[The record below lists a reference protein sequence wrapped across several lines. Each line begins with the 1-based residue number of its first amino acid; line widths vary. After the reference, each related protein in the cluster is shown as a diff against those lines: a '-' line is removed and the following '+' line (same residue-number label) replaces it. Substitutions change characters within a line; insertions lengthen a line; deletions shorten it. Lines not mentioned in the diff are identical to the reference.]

1 MKLALLFSILLAL
14 CGAIADAAEFVPPP
28 RPLDVLTEEW
38 GPITF
43 EEHGQARGFA
53 VDVVDAIQERIK
65 TNNVIQVVPW
75 TRGFHEVKSQPNVV
89 LFTVFRSK
97 EREKLFTLLGPIATC
112 EVAFYGLA
120 DGNLPIKNIDD
131 AKRVIAIAAKADTW
145 FASTLEKAG
154 FKNLLLTKNP
164 QQEARLLAAGR
175 VDLISNDPVVIEKAF
190 DDIGKKDLKLKRY
203 LTVQKG
209 DLYIA
214 FSKGTPPATIERWRK
229 ALEDIKRDGTF
240 AALQQKWLPDT
251 KVLPEVQLVG
261 YGTGPSAAYTAKSFQ
276 QRLGRVHRD
285 GDAFEAPLKLVTMP

>member
-1 MKLALLFSILLAL
+1 MKPALLFCILLSL
-14 CGAIADAAEFVPPP
+14 CGVIADAAASLPPS
-28 RPLDVLTEEW
+28 RPLNVLTEEW

-43 EEHGQARGFA
+43 EDHGQARGFA
-53 VDVVDAIQERIK
+53 VDVVDEIQERIK
-65 TNNVIQVVPW
+65 SDSIIQVVPW

-97 EREKLFTLLGPIATC
+97 EREKLFTLLGPIAAC

-120 DGNLPIKNIDD
+120 DGKLDIKNIDD
-131 AKRVIAIAAKADTW
+131 AKHVIAIAAKADTW

-190 DDIGKKDLKLKRY
+190 EDIGRKELKLKRY
-203 LTVQKG
+203 LTVEKG

-214 FSKGTPPATIERWRK
+214 FSRGTQPETIDKWKK
-229 ALEDIKRDGTF
+229 ALEEIKKDGTF
-240 AALQQKWLPDT
+240 AKLQQRWLPDT
-251 KVLPEVQLVG
+251 KVLPGVQLIG
-261 YGTGPSAAYTAKSFQ
+261 YGTGPWLYPMKTVQ
-276 QRLGRVHRD
+276 QKLSRTQSENDEPRLRLL
-285 GDAFEAPLKLVTMP
+285 AP